1 VEPGGLELRGL
12 GKRFGTRVALDD
24 VSFTVRPGELFGFV
38 GSNGA
43 GKTTTMRIV
52 LGVLGADAG
61 EVRWDGAPI
70 DADARRRIGYMP
82 EERGLYPKMKVR
94 DQLDYLARLHGVGAA
109 QARRSVE
116 TWTERLGVAER
127 LGDEV
132 QKLSLG
138 NQQRV
143 QLCAA
148 LVHDPQ
154 VLVLDEPFSGLDP
167 TAVEV
172 MSGVLR
178 EAADARVP
186 VVFSSHQLDLV
197 ERLCDRVGIISA
209 GRMVAV
215 GTVEELRS
223 GGVER
228 IDVVGPQGTDWAS
241 GLHGV
246 SVVSSAGGRT
256 RVQLENGA
264 SDQEVLHAALAAGPV
279 HEFARFRPPLTEL
292 YRDVVTAGGAS

>member
-1 VEPGGLELRGL
+1 
-12 GKRFGTRVALDD
+12 
-24 VSFTVRPGELFGFV
+24 
-38 GSNGA
+38 
-43 GKTTTMRIV
+43 
-52 LGVLGADAG
+52 
-61 EVRWDGAPI
+61 
-70 DADARRRIGYMP
+70 
-82 EERGLYPKMKVR
+82 
-94 DQLDYLARLHGVGAA
+94 
-109 QARRSVE
+109 
-116 TWTERLGVAER
+116 
-127 LGDEV
+127 
-132 QKLSLG
+132 
-138 NQQRV
+138 
-143 QLCAA
+143 
-148 LVHDPQ
+148 
-154 VLVLDEPFSGLDP
+154 
-167 TAVEV
+167 

-228 IDVVGPQGTDWAS
+228 IDVVGPQGADWAS

-279 HEFARFRPPLTEL
+279 HEFARCRPPLTEL

>member
-1 VEPGGLELRGL
+1 
-12 GKRFGTRVALDD
+12 
-24 VSFTVRPGELFGFV
+24 
-38 GSNGA
+38 
-43 GKTTTMRIV
+43 
-52 LGVLGADAG
+52 
-61 EVRWDGAPI
+61 
-70 DADARRRIGYMP
+70 
-82 EERGLYPKMKVR
+82 
-94 DQLDYLARLHGVGAA
+94 
-109 QARRSVE
+109 
-116 TWTERLGVAER
+116 
-127 LGDEV
+127 V

-197 ERLCDRVGIISA
+197 ERLCDRVGIVSA

-215 GTVEELRS
+215 GTVEDLRS

-228 IDVVGPQGTDWAS
+228 IDVVGPRGSEWAS

-246 SVVSSAGGRT
+246 SVVASAEGRT
-256 RVQLENGA
+256 RVQLDDGA
-264 SDQEVLHAALAAGPV
+264 SDQDVLHAALAAGPV

-292 YRDVVTAGGAS
+292 YRDVVTAGGAP